1 MSPAAGVFALTSR
14 FLLLTVHGPVRVT
27 GDPASSVTRE
37 LVAHPGRQPPAGFGE
52 LHQLRVCQASSV
64 SESRFKSVHK

>member
-1 MSPAAGVFALTSR
+1 MLPAAGVFALTSR

-37 LVAHPGRQPPAGFGE
+37 LVAHPGRQLPPGLG
-52 LHQLRVCQASSV
+52 SYIS
-64 SESRFKSVHK
+64 